1 MKSSRVCDNDNDDND
16 QLPLGTFERCISY
29 ENQQQIGNQG
39 GKKCLQLCVH
49 HIRGFKGSIFRA
61 CGKRQHFFVTKTC
74 RCSSIYSFRMQYSKH
89 KIQASFFSRRI
100 TRRPKPNSPA
110 YTGSK
115 PGFRLETPARKGYPG
130 LGPATGPKNGHKPS

>member
-1 MKSSRVCDNDNDDND
+1 MTMMTMTSSHLEHSSAAFRTRTSNKS
-16 QLPLGTFERCISY
+16 EIK
-29 ENQQQIGNQG
+29 EE
-39 GKKCLQLCVH
+39 KKCLQLCVH